1 MPKDKKKGSEGKD
14 RDHEIK
20 RDSTSTPALKG
31 RNEAGTS
38 VQSLGH
44 DSRVDLKYLRRPKS
58 DRDLTERTPSEIEIR
73 QRTTGYAVGTETPN
87 PFQSKI
93 KDVRKSYMVKTRK
106 HLENLKNMKI
116 KKNRPSATPT
126 ISSAANSHAGGSRKG
141 TPAGFRRGSKHG
153 NEDSAFETDDQ
164 EQDDINICL
173 SDTKFENLKH
183 KKTFKQKV
191 KIMLGIQPAM
201 SSAEFQIVAMKLYK
215 CCLKSVRDL
224 HELHQRRLLG
234 MQLLDEII
242 KRAKPQHITIPH
254 VIHIIWSIMSCIH
267 HFQLRLKT
275 FSSGII
281 FWARKKKLQQVIK
294 QFTRMIRLFKRIMH
308 RIILNAVITFYK
320 EARLWEVEFPCT
332 ELVIQLLEV
341 YKNAEE
347 GIEDILH
354 TTETCTLMNI
364 YEAKMLIQ
372 VLFEILKKI
381 KWHRMSERLMKK
393 IVMMYESSISPKST
407 DSYNYTPLRKG
418 LEISIRNIIGN
429 LGRKDLVRFLR
440 VILRR
445 LLAPNPE
452 DEVITAFG
460 AIANYA
466 AKKYR
471 VKAKRPCS
479 AKGPIP
485 LLFGLLSSNIPRIN
499 HMCLI
504 IWKNLMDVHNNAYQF
519 LTPKIYFQYSS
530 YNIVSATCRQ
540 EDKLFYKSIRHFLF
554 EVTLFS
560 LIHAC
565 NRLELEDVYQAMALT
580 IAELPC
586 GYVASCHVS
595 IAMAIQEFA
604 LCISTQDLVRSHHIH
619 AFVLSIMTLIC
630 YIFKA
635 TVFYDY
641 VNTIMKRRA
650 EWAPHLNPP
659 LRAHYEYAQH
669 HILWN
674 KPDLFFEDWETRYG
688 LWKCFRENEPVGSK
702 KERKN
707 VYRIVHAAHQR

>member
-1 MPKDKKKGSEGKD
+1 MA
-14 RDHEIK
+14 RA
-20 RDSTSTPALKG
+20 TSSWTSSDETPAMANPPCL
-31 RNEAGTS
+31 
-38 VQSLGH
+38 
-44 DSRVDLKYLRRPKS
+44 
-58 DRDLTERTPSEIEIR
+58 TPSEIEIR
-73 QRTTGYAVGTETPN
+73 QRTTGYAVGSETFN
-87 PFQSKI
+87 PSQSKI
-93 KDVRKSYMVKTRK
+93 KTVRKSYMVSPR
-106 HLENLKNMKI
+106 HLEKLKN
-116 KKNRPSATPT
+116 RARSRASSATRTTSTVPNSDVGGAKRKT
-126 ISSAANSHAGGSRKG
+126 SGANSSSSHRLEGS
-141 TPAGFRRGSKHG
+141 
-153 NEDSAFETDDQ
+153 EDAPCETDDQ

-183 KKTFKQKV
+183 KKSFKQKI
-191 KIMLGIQPAM
+191 KMMLGIQPAM
-201 SSAEFQIVAMKLYK
+201 SSDEFQDVAMKLYK

-234 MQLLDEII
+234 IQLLDDII
-242 KRAKPQHITIPH
+242 KRANPQHITIPH
-254 VIHIIWSIMSCIH
+254 VIHIIWSIMSSIH

-275 FSSGII
+275 FSSGLI
-281 FWARKKKLQQVIK
+281 FWARKKKLQRVMK
-294 QFTRMIRLFKRIMH
+294 QFAKMIRLFKRIMH

-332 ELVIQLLEV
+332 DLVIQLLEV

-372 VLFEILKKI
+372 VLFDILKKI

-393 IVMMYESSISPKST
+393 IVLMYESSIAPKST

-418 LEISIRNIIGN
+418 LEISIRNIISN
-429 LGRKDLVRFLR
+429 LGRKDLVRLLR

-452 DEVITAFG
+452 DEVVTAFG
-460 AIANYA
+460 AVANYA
-466 AKKYR
+466 ARKYR

-499 HMCLI
+499 HMCII

-519 LTPKIYFQYSS
+519 LTPKIYFQHCS
-530 YNIVSATCRQ
+530 YKITSATCRQ
-540 EDKLFYKSIRHFLF
+540 EDRMFYKSIRHFLF

-560 LIHAC
+560 LIHAS

-580 IAELPC
+580 LTELPC

-674 KPDLFFEDWETRYG
+674 KPELFFEDWETRYG
-688 LWKCFRENEPVGSK
+688 LWKCFRENEPVRCKRDG
-702 KERKN
+702 N
-707 VYRIVHAAHQR
+707 VFRIMPAAYRRQC